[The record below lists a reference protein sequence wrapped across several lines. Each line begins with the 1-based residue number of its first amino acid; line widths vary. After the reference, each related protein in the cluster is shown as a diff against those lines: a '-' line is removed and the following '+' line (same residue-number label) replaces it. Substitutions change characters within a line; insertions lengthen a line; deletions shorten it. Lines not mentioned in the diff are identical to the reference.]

1 MEYHHRCDDPQ
12 NYGNSNANLLMAFH
26 DTPKKEHVNAV
37 IWEYQFG
44 GFSIHLQIDLH
55 YFVCLTL
62 SLYLSRSV
70 SLWIQVKF
78 YIEYCTCHQP
88 WMVFTEQI
96 DSVRQNERIYCHVR
110 FNGTHLLTDSNWLSS
125 FHAYVRV
132 ENTNHFNR
140 VPLVEERER
149 WGFVEERNEKNE
161 LTNDECTS
169 WLNNGNWTN
178 NEMMYDKFPMQICAR
193 TYRDNIERCGG
204 VNYFYH
210 YLHDNVESVWACW
223 LVSRAILNS
232 SLIMTAEYH
241 SFLLSLVEVFA
252 KTDFANV
259 HKHIVRKSF
268 PTDMSQATSTTSNT
282 AVQKY
287 CEFRISCRPQCAWQQ
302 ATSPYLRLYNR
313 ILSCILFENFIIFL
327 QWYRSEVFLPALL
340 SHHTSYRLVEITWA
354 LPRNYAHCHWHQYM
368 DGAAFYLFT
377 ACCPLKVT
385 L

>member
-223 LVSRAILNS
+223 LVSRVILNS

-287 CEFRISCRPQCAWQQ
+287 CEFRISCQSTMCLATGDFSVSEIIQQ
-302 ATSPYLRLYNR
+302 NIVMHTFREFHNIFAVISKRSFSARTFITPHIVSSRGNHITS
-313 ILSCILFENFIIFL
+313 
-327 QWYRSEVFLPALL
+327 
-340 SHHTSYRLVEITWA
+340 
-354 LPRNYAHCHWHQYM
+354 RNYAHCHWHQYM